1 MALKRMLLM
10 LMLAGHGVAAAP
22 LPNQHWDGPHSGP
35 PRQPGHYQVLYLA
48 QDLQNGGIAGS
59 YRAFATAAAL
69 LRWQIQIID
78 GKGSNALL
86 RQALTSAIV
95 EHRVQGVILGGIAAS
110 DLSVEISAA
119 KQAGI
124 PLVGWHAAATPG
136 AQAGLFFNVT
146 TDPQEV
152 ARLAAN
158 YVIQQSQGKAGVV
171 IFNDERFDIANAK
184 TRFMQQTLAQCKT
197 CKLLSVENIPINHAA
212 ERMDAVVRQL
222 DQRYGRQWTHT
233 LAINDVYFDEM
244 NYPLLHVRRAD
255 IRNVSAGDGS
265 SKAISRIRAGLSQQS
280 ATVAEPLGAQGWQMA
295 DELNR
300 AFGHASPS
308 GYASKP
314 ILLTHDMLQQLGEQ
328 DIDANLPYQQ
338 AYRAIWRLH

>member
-1 MALKRMLLM
+1 MKRTLLIV
-10 LMLAGHGVAAAP
+10 LMLASQGLAAA
-22 LPNQHWDGPHSGP
+22 LAEQRWDGPRSGP

-48 QDLQNGGIAGS
+48 QDLRNGGIAGS
-59 YRAFATAAAL
+59 YRAFATAAGL
-69 LRWQIQIID
+69 LGWQLQIID
-78 GKGSNALL
+78 GKGSSALL
-86 RQALTSAIV
+86 RQALASAV
-95 EHRVQGVILGGIAAS
+95 SERRVQGVVLGGIATS
-110 DLSVEISAA
+110 DLRVEIGAA
-119 KQAGI
+119 RQAGI
-124 PLVGWHAAATPG
+124 PLVGWHATATPG
-136 AQAGLFFNVT
+136 AQDGLFFNVT

-152 ARLAAN
+152 ARLAAS

-222 DQRYGRQWTHT
+222 NQRYGKQWTHT

-244 NYPLLHVRRAD
+244 NYPLLHVRRTD

-280 ATVAEPLGAQGWQMA
+280 ATVAEPLAAQGWQMA

-300 AFGHASPS
+300 AFAHASPS

-314 ILLTHDMLQQLGEQ
+314 ILLTREVLQQLGEQ
-328 DIDANLPYQQ
+328 EVDAALPYQQ